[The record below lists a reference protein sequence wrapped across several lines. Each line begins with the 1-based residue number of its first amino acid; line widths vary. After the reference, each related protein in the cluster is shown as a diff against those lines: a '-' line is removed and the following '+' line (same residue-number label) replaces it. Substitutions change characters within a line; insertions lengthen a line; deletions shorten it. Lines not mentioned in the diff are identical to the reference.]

1 MKSYNESII
10 MTEEK
15 LVKYLAELGNITRLK
30 IYMFLIK
37 VGHNGVPVGTIQD
50 YLKIPAS
57 TLSHH
62 ISKLTNVGLISQK
75 RNGRILNCIANFDV
89 LQAVLDELQ
98 ESCCSGIPSKK

>member
-1 MKSYNESII
+1 

-15 LVKYLAELGNITRLK
+15 LAQYLAELGNVTRLR

-37 VGHNGVPVGTIQD
+37 VGLKGVRVGLIQD

-62 ISKLTNVGLISQK
+62 IAKLTNVGLISQK
-75 RNGRILNCIANFDV
+75 REGRILNCIANFDV

-98 ESCCSGIPSKK
+98 KSCCTGIPSVE